1 MAIRVTVYGT
11 ADMRQIE
18 KAQQT
23 LNRLSQQA
31 KIAAGGIQGQML
43 LMGASLSKAGAAMT
57 RTGQQL
63 TRNLTVPL
71 VAAGYAIARMT
82 EAAAEDQKAQVV
94 LATTLRNTAGA
105 TDETIAATERF
116 ITAQQKLL
124 GVTDDQ
130 LRPALGILAGATK
143 DVAKAQELSTLA
155 LDISAA
161 RGVDAET
168 AAKALAKAYTGNL
181 GSLSRLVP
189 GIDQAAIQSGKFSKV
204 QKALA
209 DMVGGTASKAAETQA
224 GKMQIAKVAFQ
235 EATETLGYA
244 FLPIMESVTTLITT
258 HVIPAVERMAAWFGK
273 LSPQV
278 KNTILIVAGIAAAL
292 GPVIVVMGAVTSGA
306 GSLLTALGKMPG
318 AWLRF
323 LGPVGLVVGVV
334 AALLASSPA
343 LREMLGNFLQSTLK
357 ALAPLWDTIVKAMQ
371 PVVAALQKL
380 INAVLPILVELFSAI
395 LPPAIALITN
405 ALNFLVPAFQLVI
418 NVVSTIITTLTNLAT
433 AFVNTGKNIVD
444 GLLKGIKK
452 AWEGLTQ
459 WIGNAVDNVIDTVK
473 DFLGIA
479 SPSKV
484 FAEIGMNMGRGLQIG
499 LERTTGRVALA
510 ARSVAA
516 AASVT
521 AMISAGA
528 GSATAASNLT
538 TSAMSTASAG
548 AAVNISPGAVQ
559 IVINGNTDPSK
570 VGGAVEDA
578 LGRLLREVRSR

>member
-1 MAIRVTVYGT
+1 
-11 ADMRQIE
+11 MRQIE
-18 KAQQT
+18 RAQKT
-23 LNRLSQQA
+23 LNDLSVKA
-31 KIAAGGIQGQML
+31 KIAAGGVQGQML
-43 LMGASLSKAGAAMT
+43 LMSRSLNNAGAAMT

-71 VAAGYAIARMT
+71 VAAGYAIVRLT

-105 TDETIAATERF
+105 TDETITATERF
-116 ITAQQKLL
+116 ITAQQKAL

-143 DVAKAQELSTLA
+143 DVGKAQQLATLA

-189 GIDQAAIQSGKFSKV
+189 GIDKAAVQSGKFKNV
-204 QKALA
+204 QQALA

-235 EATETLGYA
+235 EASETLGYA
-244 FLPIMESVTTLITT
+244 FLPIMETVTTLITT
-258 HVIPAVERMAAWFGK
+258 KVIPAVERIADRFGK
-273 LSPQV
+273 LSPEV
-278 KNTILIVAGIAAAL
+278 KKTILVVAGVAAAL
-292 GPVIVVMGAVTSGA
+292 GPAIMVLGAITSSA
-306 GSLLTALGKMPG
+306 GSLLGVLGKMPG

-323 LGPVGLVVGVV
+323 LGPVGLVVGVI
-334 AALLASSPA
+334 AALLASSPQ
-343 LREMLGNFLQSTLK
+343 LREMLGTFLQTTLK
-357 ALAPLWDTIVKAMQ
+357 TLAPLWDTVVKAMK
-371 PVVAALQKL
+371 PVIAAMQNL
-380 INAVLPILVELFSAI
+380 ISAILPILVQIFATI

-405 ALNFLVPAFQLVI
+405 ALNFLVPAFTFVI
-418 NVVSTIITTLTNLAT
+418 KIAARIITVLTKLAT
-433 AFVNTGKNIVD
+433 AFVNTGRHIVE
-444 GLLKGIKK
+444 GLLNGIKK
-452 AWEGLTQ
+452 AWSGLTQ
-459 WIGNAVDNVIDTVK
+459 WIGNAIDNVVDTVK

-484 FAEIGMNMGRGLQIG
+484 FAEIGANMGRGLQVG

-516 AASVT
+516 AASVSAMVT
-521 AMISAGA
+521 AGITAPA
-528 GSATAASNLT
+528 AASAST
-538 TSAMSTASAG
+538 PGPSAAASAG
-548 AAVNISPGAVQ
+548 AAVTISPGAVQ

-570 VGGAVEDA
+570 VGGAVEEA
-578 LGRLLREVRSR
+578 LSRLLREVRSR